1 MSYIGSNSIGKLFLG
16 TTEIAKAYLGTQL
29 VYQSGPGP
37 TPPEPPS
44 GYVTDGLV
52 IHFDGKYGA
61 TTEKWTDLI
70 NGLELVNNRATLL
83 NDGGYSFNGTGYLS
97 ASSVTQYTGTNLTV
111 EVVFKGASNMPSKCF
126 IMADGSNTSGRFVLF
141 RNSSAWTF
149 LQRQRTYTYSMPSA
163 TKVSMSLSLD
173 RGFANGVALSSGTAD
188 NWSNTSKFTVGYS
201 TASSRFLKGDVY
213 AIRLYSRRLTEEE
226 VMTNLRVDNERFGLN
241 LTL

>member
-1 MSYIGSNSIGKLFLG
+1 MDALLRRRMMMAGG
-16 TTEIAKAYLGTQL
+16 
-29 VYQSGPGP
+29 GP

-111 EVVFKGASNMPSKCF
+111 EVVFKGASNMPSQCN
-126 IMADGSNTSGRFVLF
+126 IMSDGSSTSGRFVLF
-141 RNSSAWTF
+141 RNSSEWTF

-173 RGFANGVALSSGTAD
+173 RGFANGVALVSGTAGF
-188 NWSNTSKFTVGYS
+188 WANTSKFTVGYS
-201 TASSRFLKGDVY
+201 PNGARRLKGEVY
-213 AIRLYSRRLTEEE
+213 AIRVYSRKLTEAE
-226 VMTNLRVDNERFGLN
+226 VLTNLRVDNARFGLG